1 MQKMSEE
8 LKNEIAD
15 ELRIVMSLREE
26 AETAKRMT
34 EELLREWDEVRNRI
48 LRYARRSE
56 DEPTAETPA
65 GAGERCSP
73 QNGQE
78 NY

>member
-15 ELRIVMSLREE
+15 ELRSVMSLREE
-26 AETAKRMT
+26 AETAKRMP

-48 LRYARRSE
+48 LR
-56 DEPTAETPA
+56 
-65 GAGERCSP
+65 
-73 QNGQE
+73 
-78 NY
+78 

>member
-15 ELRIVMSLREE
+15 ELRSVMSLREE
-26 AETAKRMT
+26 AETAKRMP

-48 LRYARRSE
+48 LRYAGRS
-56 DEPTAETPA
+56 DEE
-65 GAGERCSP
+65 
-73 QNGQE
+73 
-78 NY
+78 